1 MKRTSGAYQA
11 NEERGDRLKVLFRR
25 QLPTLIQTSPPRSPG
40 SPAHHTQR
48 QQRDRAGT
56 KVEGKHPYPLAQSAK
71 TSSSLA
77 AFLRVQ
83 ARDHGA
89 SPGGT
94 HPVRRPLPVTHKLYV
109 GMPHFV

>member
-25 QLPTLIQTSPPRSPG
+25 QLPTLIQTLPPRSPG

-56 KVEGKHPYPLAQSAK
+56 NVEGKHPKSPARSAK
-71 TSSSLA
+71 TSSCLA

-94 HPVRRPLPVTHKLYV
+94 HPVRQPLQVTHRLYV
-109 GMPHFV
+109 GVSHFV